1 MLARLPN
8 LLTGARLVAVVPFVV
23 LLGNGSASD
32 DRLAAAIFVA
42 ASLTDYLDGYLARRT
57 HAITRFGRIADPLA
71 DRLLINMAVILLAY
85 HGRLPWLLAVP
96 QLVRDAYL
104 AILFERRKVATEVQ
118 VTMTGKVATALI
130 MASLALMMLTA
141 SVIPVALFAVGL
153 ATSLVAGA
161 QYRLRTQEGLTSKP
175 S

>member
-1 MLARLPN
+1 M
-8 LLTGARLVAVVPFVV
+8 
-23 LLGNGSASD
+23 
-32 DRLAAAIFVA
+32 A

-57 HAITRFGRIADPLA
+57 HAITRFGRIVDPLA

-85 HGRLPWLLAVP
+85 GGRLPWLLAVP

-130 MASLALMMLTA
+130 MVL
-141 SVIPVALFAVGL
+141 
-153 ATSLVAGA
+153 AGA
-161 QYRLRTQEGLTSKP
+161 DDADHERDPGGGCSP
-175 S
+175 SAWPPRWWRARSTACARRRG